1 MSNAAFSS
9 LPLRPALLQSVESLS
24 YTEMT
29 AIQQHSLPAMLA
41 GKDVIAKAK
50 TGSGKTVA
58 FALALLSVVDPNDYQ
73 TQALVM
79 CPTRELAEQVSKE
92 IRALARFIPNIKLL
106 TLCGGTPIAAQLTS
120 LEQAPQIVVGT
131 AGRIVDHL
139 GRNSLSLAAA
149 KIVVLD
155 EADRMLD
162 MGFEDDI
169 RKIIKHTPK
178 SRQTLLFSATY
189 PEAIKAMSASIQDY
203 PVEVSIET
211 SEDYNHIKQHF
222 IESAQSD
229 KAQAV
234 MKLLMHYRPESTVVF
249 CNTKADCN
257 EVCQLLESK
266 GFDVLALHGDL
277 EQRDREQVLLR
288 FANKSCPVLVAT
300 DVAARGLD
308 IKDLTAVINYE
319 LAYDPEIHVHRI
331 GRTGRAGNEGLAFS
345 LCAPREA
352 PRVVAIEDYQK
363 ITAEWLSLSSLAVPV
378 VASLKAARV
387 TLCIDGGRK
396 DKLRPTDILGALTGE
411 GGLLGAEVG
420 KIDIFDARAYVAID
434 RAVAPKALKRL
445 QAGQIKGKRFRV
457 SKLV

>member
-1 MSNAAFSS
+1 MSNTAFSS

-58 FALALLSVVDPNDYQ
+58 FALSVLSVIDPNDYQ

-139 GRNSLSLAAA
+139 GRNSLSLSAT

-169 RKIIKHTPK
+169 RRIIKHTPK

-189 PEAIKAMSASIQDY
+189 PEAIRAMSASIQDC
-203 PVEVSIET
+203 PVEVTIET
-211 SEDYNHIKQHF
+211 GDDYSHIRQHF
-222 IESAQSD
+222 VEAAQTD

-249 CNTKADCN
+249 CNTKADCS

-308 IKDLTAVINYE
+308 IKDLAAVINYE
-319 LAYDPEIHVHRI
+319 LAFDPEIHVHRI

-363 ITAEWLSLSSLAVPV
+363 MTAEWLNLSSLAVPV
-378 VASLKAARV
+378 VASLKAAMV

-411 GGLLGAEVG
+411 GGLVGTEVG
-420 KIDIFDARAYVAID
+420 KIDIFDARAYVAVSK
-434 RAVAPKALKRL
+434 AVAPKALKRL

>member
-1 MSNAAFSS
+1 MSNADFSS
-9 LPLRPALLQSVESLS
+9 LPLKPALLQSIASLAYS
-24 YTEMT
+24 QMT

-58 FALALLSVVDPNDYQ
+58 FALALLSVIDVNDYR
-73 TQALVM
+73 TQALVL

-92 IRALARFIPNIKLL
+92 IRTLARFIPNIKLL

-120 LEQAPQIVVGT
+120 LEQAPQIIVGT
-131 AGRIVDHL
+131 AGRIVDHIN
-139 GRNSLSLAAA
+139 RDSVALAAV
-149 KIVVLD
+149 KVVVLD

-189 PEAIKAMSASIQDY
+189 PDAIKAMSASIQDA
-203 PVEVSIET
+203 PVEITIET
-211 SEDYNHIKQHF
+211 TGEYQHIEQHF
-222 IESAQSD
+222 VEVAHSD

-234 MKLLMHYRPESTVVF
+234 MKLLMHYRPESTVIF
-249 CNTKADCN
+249 CNTKADCS

-308 IKDLTAVINYE
+308 IKDLTAVINFE
-319 LAYDPEIHVHRI
+319 LAHDPEIHVHRI
-331 GRTGRAGNEGLAFS
+331 GRTGRAGNQGLAFN

-352 PRVVAIEDYQK
+352 PRVVAIETFQK
-363 ITAEWLSLSSLAVPV
+363 IRADWLSLNALAVPV
-378 VASLKAARV
+378 VASLKAQMV
-387 TLCIDGGRK
+387 TLAIDGGRK

-411 GGLLGAEVG
+411 GGLLGADVG
-420 KIDIFDARAYVAID
+420 KIDIFDTRAFVAVNK
-434 RAVAPKALKRL
+434 AVAPKALKRL